1 VVIEAWQTSPRVSE
15 LFQRVQDPQ
24 TFLRMAAIELRR
36 IAEQDPDIA
45 VELRDLAQNIEAE
58 AEDLARRNTKTAPNN
73 RSRSRLQREK
83 RGAMLYIVEV
93 AIGAGNLAL
102 ELNQMRTW
110 LDHMKFQAIGFRQ
123 IPGANICR
131 VDFEGEQE
139 ARAFA
144 QAFAGQVLN
153 RTAA

>member
-1 VVIEAWQTSPRVSE
+1 MR
-15 LFQRVQDPQ
+15 
-24 TFLRMAAIELRR
+24 
-36 IAEQDPDIA
+36 
-45 VELRDLAQNIEAE
+45 
-58 AEDLARRNTKTAPNN
+58 
-73 RSRSRLQREK
+73 
-83 RGAMLYIVEV
+83 YIVEV
-93 AIGAGNLAL
+93 AIDAGNLAR
-102 ELNQMRTW
+102 ELCQMRTW

-123 IPGANICR
+123 IRGANSYR

>member
-1 VVIEAWQTSPRVSE
+1 
-15 LFQRVQDPQ
+15 
-24 TFLRMAAIELRR
+24 
-36 IAEQDPDIA
+36 
-45 VELRDLAQNIEAE
+45 
-58 AEDLARRNTKTAPNN
+58 
-73 RSRSRLQREK
+73 
-83 RGAMLYIVEV
+83 
-93 AIGAGNLAL
+93 
-102 ELNQMRTW
+102 
-110 LDHMKFQAIGFRQ
+110 MKFQAIGFRQ

>member
-1 VVIEAWQTSPRVSE
+1 
-15 LFQRVQDPQ
+15 
-24 TFLRMAAIELRR
+24 M
-36 IAEQDPDIA
+36 
-45 VELRDLAQNIEAE
+45 
-58 AEDLARRNTKTAPNN
+58 RRN
-73 RSRSRLQREK
+73 SGGEEES
-83 RGAMLYIVEV
+83 MLYMVEV
-93 AIGAGNLAL
+93 AIDADLSGK
-102 ELNQMRTW
+102 LNQMRTW

-131 VDFEGEQE
+131 VDFKSEQE